1 MSAEH
6 NVSGMF
12 VLLLSLGF
20 IFVNNFKK
28 NTGNVFLINLS
39 TFYMTNLTC
48 RGPCIVMYSY
58 NESQ

>member
-20 IFVNNFKK
+20 KFVNNFKK
-28 NTGNVFLINLS
+28 NNGNVF
-39 TFYMTNLTC
+39 
-48 RGPCIVMYSY
+48 
-58 NESQ
+58 